1 MMDDQ
6 ERISD
11 ELQLLSISL
20 HALTELAGQ
29 VLSCKDDPDQ
39 RAYFLNYSLPK
50 MLDSMQ
56 CLSSRLDDISAFIK
70 EGKIND

>member
-11 ELQLLSISL
+11 ELQLFSI
-20 HALTELAGQ
+20 
-29 VLSCKDDPDQ
+29 
-39 RAYFLNYSLPK
+39 
-50 MLDSMQ
+50 SMQ

>member
-11 ELQLLSISL
+11 ELQLFSISL

-39 RAYFLNYSLPK
+39 RAYFFELQL
-50 MLDSMQ
+50 
-56 CLSSRLDDISAFIK
+56 A
-70 EGKIND
+70 

>member
-11 ELQLLSISL
+11 ELQLFSISL

-29 VLSCKDDPDQ
+29 VLSCI
-39 RAYFLNYSLPK
+39 
-50 MLDSMQ
+50 
-56 CLSSRLDDISAFIK
+56 DDISNIFLCLCKLSDSIDCAIFPGCFLKYSIASRFQIW
-70 EGKIND
+70 G

>member
-11 ELQLLSISL
+11 ELQLFSISL

-29 VLSCKDDPDQ
+29 
-39 RAYFLNYSLPK
+39 
-50 MLDSMQ
+50 
-56 CLSSRLDDISAFIK
+56 CLSFRLDDISALIK

>member
-1 MMDDQ
+1 MM
-6 ERISD
+6 
-11 ELQLLSISL
+11 
-20 HALTELAGQ
+20 
-29 VLSCKDDPDQ
+29 DDPDQ